1 MAHAVQPNHKPHD
14 QLRME
19 APSQKTHSDK
29 YVSAFTTGSATVD
42 MTFRNPILPKSADHF
57 KVGIDELTV
66 NLGNL
71 SMLEYGTN
79 DVLFRVL
86 RRGNNLGEVAAD
98 FQMIDGPVGSENQ
111 WRDAFEFKIDRAYLT
126 ILEILE
132 RCTEVATAVGSYMR
146 DVGLV
151 QPVGGDPALY
161 TLVLLPN
168 AGNFEH
174 FRISI
179 TANGQLK
186 FSGNRIFW
194 ANFTIEVPLEKYR
207 VIFFKDIDKR
217 YISLHPGTGN
227 EIAEPYA
234 VNFLGLLTAAVLAP
248 VWNGNYGNPNIV
260 TALEYVG
267 SGNLLNTLDRRVTL
281 EVGCSLPLKNSPL
294 VDHGEEAPDFV
305 IGRFMFHQPY
315 SMNNSAQGIVT
326 ANPIPEI
333 TVPHLGTLTV
343 QGPRDRVV
351 YHHLQPQQKIQVLR
365 LKLWAR
371 VRTFSSTTKKWGMR
385 TIVCPVDDMDYWH
398 LRLHFIEK

>member
-1 MAHAVQPNHKPHD
+1 MAHAVQPNHKPHE

-19 APSQKTHSDK
+19 APSQKSHSDK

-71 SMLEYGTN
+71 SMLEYGIN
-79 DVLFRVL
+79 EVLFRVL
-86 RRGNNLGEVAAD
+86 RRGNNLGEVAQD
-98 FQMIDGPVGSENQ
+98 FQMVDGPVGKENQ
-111 WRDAFEFKIDRAYLT
+111 WRDAFEFKIDRPYLT
-126 ILEILE
+126 ILEIME
-132 RCTEVATAVGSYMR
+132 RCTEVTRAVGTYMR
-146 DVGLV
+146 EEGLV
-151 QPVGGDPALY
+151 DPVGGAPALW
-161 TLVLLPN
+161 TLPLPAD

-174 FRISI
+174 FRIRI

-186 FSGNRIFW
+186 FSGNRHFW
-194 ANFTIEVPLEKYR
+194 ANFSIEVPEEKYR
-207 VIFFKDIDKR
+207 TLMLKDINQR
-217 YISLHPGTGN
+217 YISLHPDSGNVVADPYPVQLPAGT
-227 EIAEPYA
+227 I
-234 VNFLGLLTAAVLAP
+234 TAHILAP
-248 VWNGNYGNPNIV
+248 PYLGFYGDPGHT
-260 TALEYVG
+260 TALEFIC

-305 IGRFMFHQPY
+305 IGRFMLHQPY
-315 SMNNSAQGIVT
+315 SMVSDTQYQN
-326 ANPIPEI
+326 PEI
-333 TVPHLGTLTV
+333 TVHQLGATTL
-343 QGPRDRVV
+343 QGPKDRVV

-371 VRTFSSTTKKWGMR
+371 VRTFSRTTKTWGMK

-398 LRLHFIEK
+398 LRLHFVEK

>member
-19 APSQKTHSDK
+19 APSQKVHSDK

-42 MTFRNPILPKSADHF
+42 MSFRNPILPKSADHF

-71 SMLEYGTN
+71 SMSEYGVN
-79 DVLFRVL
+79 EVLFRVL
-86 RRGNNLGEVAAD
+86 RRGNNGAQVHANFHMVDGVPAD
-98 FQMIDGPVGSENQ
+98 Q

-132 RCTEVATAVGSYMR
+132 RCTEVATAVGTYMR
-146 DVGLV
+146 QEGL
-151 QPVGGDPALY
+151 QPGGGALW
-161 TLVLLPN
+161 TIPLLAG

-186 FSGNRIFW
+186 FSGNRLFW
-194 ANFTIEVPLEKYR
+194 ANFVIEVPHEKYR
-207 VIFFKDIDKR
+207 VIMFKDIDKR

-227 EIAEPYA
+227 EIAQPYA
-234 VNFLGLLTAAVLAP
+234 VNVLVPGTLIAAVLAP
-248 VWNGNYGNPNIV
+248 VWDENYGDPNIV
-260 TALEYVG
+260 TALEYVAD
-267 SGNLLNTLDRRVTL
+267 GNLLNTLDRRVTL
-281 EVGCSLPLKNSPL
+281 EVGCSLPIKNSPL

-315 SMNNSAQGIVT
+315 SMNNSAHGILDG
-326 ANPIPEI
+326 NPTPEI

-343 QGPRDRVV
+343 QGPRDRIV

-371 VRTFSSTTKKWGMR
+371 VRTFNVTKRTWGMK

-398 LRLHFIEK
+398 LRLHFVEK